1 MNIYVAQEFI
11 QLITVRVTL
20 NNAKSQNMK
29 LQFANRQSNG
39 IGNYAFVRLTLLVTG
54 NCFW

>member
-54 NCFW
+54 NCGW